1 MSHFAVAVF
10 SDGTKTVEQLLA
22 PYQENNMDDCPKEYL
37 QFFSTSAKHRSEWE
51 NESTEKVKLKDG
63 RLVWPWSDEANGGE
77 VVTVTYKKLYPTF
90 KEFLEDYICSTFDE
104 EMQDYGYWEN
114 PNARWD
120 WYRIGGRWKGML
132 KAKKGDK
139 GEPSFVCPIKDKDGR
154 FSSAKIKDIDFS
166 PDTEKYNNA
175 LRWWEVV
182 MEDSPLKPGERKSDF
197 FNYYKKEY
205 LLKKYKD
212 KETYAKIQSSFST
225 FAVILPDGTWCE
237 KGKMGWFGCS
247 SDSAEESFDWDMKY
261 KECFIDKADPEWTLT
276 IVDCHI

>member
-1 MSHFAVAVF
+1 MSHFTVAVF

-37 QFFSTSAKHRSEWE
+37 QFFSTSEEHRSEWE
-51 NESTEKVKLKDG
+51 NESTKKVKLNDG

-77 VVTVTYKKLYPTF
+77 IVTVTYKELYPTF
-90 KEFLEDYICSTFDE
+90 KEFMEDYIGSRFDE

-114 PNARWD
+114 PNAKWD
-120 WYRIGGRWKGML
+120 WYSIGGRWKGIL

-139 GEPSFVCPIKDKDGR
+139 GESSFVCPIKDKDGR

-247 SDSAEESFDWDMKY
+247 SESAEESFDWDMKY

-276 IVDCHI
+276 VVDCHI